1 MSELAVRCCSSGGG
15 GGDGGGSVHDFE
27 IANSSFGS
35 EFNFPACNR
44 ELRINQVIF
53 YRLA

>member
-1 MSELAVRCCSSGGG
+1 MSELAARCGGG
-15 GGDGGGSVHDFE
+15 EGLVRDFE

-35 EFNFPACNR
+35 EFNFAACNR

>member
-1 MSELAVRCCSSGGG
+1 MSELAARCGGLV
-15 GGDGGGSVHDFE
+15 GDSE
-27 IANSSFGS
+27 IANSSS
-35 EFNFPACNR
+35 AIEFNFAAYNR